1 MNINLYNENLERIA
15 IIGEQFISCLWQ
27 EEYNGKGN
35 LSLELQAT
43 DEYKCKVRP
52 ECYVG
57 RKDRKTLMVIKSV
70 VVKNGKITAT
80 GFSAKKQLDDVA
92 FIGTI
97 EANSFVTTS
106 IKNAYDNST
115 KFANISIVDSGL
127 TDKYPQQISHK
138 SFFTLMETMCKAVD
152 MGFKSVKNGN
162 QIDIEFYK
170 PAENP
175 NLRFSQQFGNLADEN
190 LTLSTAKFKNYAI
203 VLGQGEGDN
212 RVRVDVDLSNGE
224 QKRELI
230 VDAKDLQQEDGE
242 SLENYKTRLIAR
254 GNEKLL
260 EAVKT
265 WVVSFLPSPTE
276 FGSKF
281 DLGDIL
287 TITLNDFNLKI
298 KARIASFQQK
308 EQHNKTITT
317 INVGSLTL
325 IK

>member
-1 MNINLYNENLERIA
+1 MNINLYNKNLERIA
-15 IIGEQFISCLWQ
+15 IIGEHFISCLWQ

-43 DEYKCKVRP
+43 DEYKRKVRP
-52 ECYVG
+52 ECYIG

-92 FIGTI
+92 FVGTI
-97 EANSFVTTS
+97 TANSIVTTS

-115 KFANISIVDSGL
+115 KFANIRIVDNGL
-127 TDKYPQQISHK
+127 TDKYSQQISHK
-138 SFFTLMETMCKAVD
+138 SFYELSEIMCRAVD

-162 QIDIEFYK
+162 QIDVEFYK
-170 PAENP
+170 PDENP
-175 NLRFSQQFGNLADEN
+175 NLRFSKQFGNLADES
-190 LTLSTAKFKNYAI
+190 LTLSTVKFKNYAI
-203 VLGQGEGDN
+203 VLGQGEAEN

-224 QKRELI
+224 QRRELI

-242 SLENYKTRLIAR
+242 SLENYKTRLMAR

-260 EAVKT
+260 ENIKT
-265 WVVSFLPSPTE
+265 WVISFLPSPTD

-287 TITLNDFNLKI
+287 TISLNDFNLKI

-308 EQHNKTITT
+308 EQNNKTTTT
-317 INVGSLTL
+317 INVGSLTF